1 MRSSMSK
8 SGQGF
13 ITFAQNTDQVDYLR
27 LAFVQ
32 CMNVKLTQHNAKFAV
47 IVDQKTKN
55 AITKEHETI
64 FDYIIE
70 LPYDE
75 NDKSSSWKLANEY
88 QVFSLTPFK
97 ETVKL
102 ESDLLFTRSIN
113 HWWSAFR
120 LRDVFLSSGCKNY
133 RQEISNNRSYRKFFD
148 DNELPDV
155 YNGLMYFRYSQ
166 TASNFFHTAQEIYR
180 NWDYIKTHLL
190 KNCREDTP
198 STDVLYALTAKVIG
212 PEQCTLPSMNFVNF
226 VHMKNQI
233 NQFGGDNE
241 DWTRIV
247 MNERD
252 DDMIRINNLNQ
263 YDPVHYFN
271 KTYITEEILND
282 YRERY
287 TRSKLA

>member
-1 MRSSMSK
+1 MNK

-13 ITFAQNTDQVDYLR
+13 VTFAQNTDQVDYLK
-27 LAFVQ
+27 LAYIQ
-32 CMNVKLTQHNAKFAV
+32 CMNVKLTQNMAKFAV
-47 IVDQKTKN
+47 IVDKKTKN
-55 AITKEHETI
+55 AITNEHVDT

-75 NDKSSSWKLANEY
+75 NDDNSAWKLGNEY

-102 ESDLLFTRSIN
+102 ECDLLFTRSIE

-120 LRDVFLSSGCKNY
+120 LRDVFLSSSCKNY

-166 TASNFFHTAQEIYR
+166 LASEFFLTAQEIYK
-180 NWDYIKTHLL
+180 NWEYISTHLL
-190 KNCREDTP
+190 KNCREDKP
-198 STDVLYALTAKVIG
+198 STDVLYALTTKIIG
-212 PEQCTLPSMNFVNF
+212 QEHCTIPSMNFVNF

-233 NQFGGDNE
+233 NQFGGDSE
-241 DWTRIV
+241 DWTEIV
-247 MNERD
+247 MHERD
-252 DDMIRINNLNQ
+252 LDMMRINNLNQ
-263 YDPVHYFN
+263 YDPVHYYN
-271 KTYITEEILND
+271 KTYITDEILDD
-282 YRERY
+282 YRQRY
-287 TRSKLA
+287 SRSKLA

>member
-1 MRSSMSK
+1 MNK
-8 SGQGF
+8 SGRGF
-13 ITFAQNTDQVDYLR
+13 ITFAQNTEQVDYLK
-27 LAFVQ
+27 LAYVQ
-32 CMNVKLTQHNAKFAV
+32 CMNVKLTQNNSKFAV
-47 IVDQKTKN
+47 IVDKSTKDR
-55 AITKEHETI
+55 ITDEHRNT
-64 FDYIIE
+64 FDYIVE

-75 NDKSSSWKLANEY
+75 NEQNSSWKLGNEY

-102 ESDLLFTRSIN
+102 ESDLLFTRSIE

-120 LRDVFLSSGCKNY
+120 LRDVFLSTGCKNY

-166 TASNFFHTAQEIYR
+166 LASEFFLTAQEIYK

-190 KNCREDTP
+190 KNCREDKP
-198 STDVLYALTAKVIG
+198 STDVLYALTTKVIG
-212 PEQCTLPSMNFVNF
+212 SDRCTVPSMNFVNF

-233 NQFGGDNE
+233 NQFGGDNQA
-241 DWTRIV
+241 WTEIV
-247 MNERD
+247 MHERD
-252 DDMIRINNLNQ
+252 CDMIRINNLNQ
-263 YDPVHYFN
+263 YDPVHYFDKN
-271 KTYITEEILND
+271 YITDDILND

-287 TRSKLA
+287 SRSKLA